1 MVLYEEIPV
10 SVKVMNL
17 ENIKEFFLKLT
28 KQDFSQK
35 QKIFITASLGWIIFI
50 GYLTWW
56 NGLKSLALDK
66 SFRWDEWF
74 WFGVVPALSPYLFYF
89 IWNNK
94 KNGNNKNHFKE

>member
-1 MVLYEEIPV
+1 MVLYEETPV

-28 KQDFSQK
+28 NSDFSK
-35 QKIFITASLGWIIFI
+35 NQKIFITASLGWIIFI

-56 NGLKSLALDK
+56 NGLKAPTLDK

-74 WFGVVPALSPYLFYF
+74 WFGIVPALSPYIYFYV
-89 IWNNK
+89 WK
-94 KNGNNKNHFKE
+94 KKDTE